1 MKTMFLSTITFFW
14 FFDPHQYFVNIK
26 EMPLKI
32 LVRHLQKSQFLSVLN
47 THSSQ
52 HKFDITRSI
61 HWLRDI
67 KTETTEKSCY
77 LETLNT
83 RNDTV
88 LVTRVTSE

>member
-1 MKTMFLSTITFFW
+1 MTI
-14 FFDPHQYFVNIK
+14 
-26 EMPLKI
+26 KI
-32 LVRHLQKSQFLSVLN
+32 LVRHLQKSKFLSVLN
-47 THSSQ
+47 TPSSQ
-52 HKFDITRSI
+52 DKFDITQSI

-88 LVTRVTSE
+88 WVTKVTSK

>member
-1 MKTMFLSTITFFW
+1 
-14 FFDPHQYFVNIK
+14 
-26 EMPLKI
+26 MPLKI

-47 THSSQ
+47 THSYQ
-52 HKFDITRSI
+52 DKFDIITQRI

-67 KTETTEKSCY
+67 KTEITEKSCY

-88 LVTRVTSE
+88 WVTRVTSK

>member
-1 MKTMFLSTITFFW
+1 MT
-14 FFDPHQYFVNIK
+14 
-26 EMPLKI
+26 LKI

-52 HKFDITRSI
+52 DKFDIITQSI

-77 LETLNT
+77 LETLDT

-88 LVTRVTSE
+88 WVTRVTSK

>member
-1 MKTMFLSTITFFW
+1 
-14 FFDPHQYFVNIK
+14 
-26 EMPLKI
+26 MPLKI

-52 HKFDITRSI
+52 DKFDITQSI

-67 KTETTEKSCY
+67 KTETTEKSYY

-88 LVTRVTSE
+88 WVTKVTSK